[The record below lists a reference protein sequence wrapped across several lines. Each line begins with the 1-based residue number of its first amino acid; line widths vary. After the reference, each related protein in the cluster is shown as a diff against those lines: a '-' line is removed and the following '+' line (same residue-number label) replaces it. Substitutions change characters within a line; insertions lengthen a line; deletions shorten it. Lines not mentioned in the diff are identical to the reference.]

1 MMIDFVRLTLGAVLL
16 LFLPGA
22 ALLAVGRK
30 QLQLDWVETLCMAS
44 GLSLAAVPLLL
55 YATTLIGLRQGPL
68 VVWALLAICAVVVM
82 WDWRSARTD
91 ATWRTLGQEQR
102 WVYAALAIVLVF
114 TLVSRLW
121 VVRNVDFP
129 SWTDSYGHAVIAQ
142 MVIDQGGVPT
152 TYAPYA
158 PITDFTYHFGVHALT
173 AWYFW
178 ITGVPM
184 LQGMVVLG
192 QLLNVLVVP
201 TTYLFATRLFDGR
214 DTGRV
219 AGLAATVVV
228 ALISHMPAQ
237 FVNWGRFTQLD
248 GQMLL
253 PIAVV
258 LYLALLRS
266 PAPRYRVL
274 GLTVAAFAGLF
285 VAHYRVFLFGVMLA
299 GLLWGG
305 AMLTPPTG
313 QSRGRLLRETSLV
326 TLLGLLILAPWLWRL
341 AQGFGGNFATQ
352 MVGYE
357 EQQFGTYYFFDPK
370 ELLNFGMHAYLWVLA
385 VLGALWGLWRRKGMV
400 LVLLLWM
407 VAAFAGANLYFL
419 NMTPLYSNT
428 IFIIMLYLPL
438 VALIGY
444 LVQEVAAWGATRWAI
459 TPGLRQR
466 LALGVV
472 LVLLGAY
479 AVENNA
485 RMFAPENIFVREGDL
500 QAVAWIEQEIP
511 EDALFYIATAFWTPE
526 VAHGLDG
533 GYYLPLL
540 AARQTIMPPQH
551 YASDGSGDYRA
562 LINQRLRDLDAAQD
576 ADALWRVLQ
585 QYAIT
590 HVYIG
595 VRGTPLD
602 PAFFAARPDLFVPLY
617 EQAGVWIFQVNEQG
631 NNEVP

>member
-1 MMIDFVRLTLGAVLL
+1 MMLDFVRLTLGAVLL

-22 ALLAVGRK
+22 ALLAIGRK

-82 WDWRSARTD
+82 WDWRAARTD

-102 WVYAALAIVLVF
+102 WVYAALAIVFVF

-121 VVRNVDFP
+121 VVRDVAFP

-158 PITDFTYHFGVHALT
+158 PIADFTYHFGVHALT

-184 LQGMVVLG
+184 LQGMVILG
-192 QLLNVLVVP
+192 QLLNVVVVP
-201 TTYLFATRLFDGR
+201 TTYLFATRLFS
-214 DTGRV
+214 GRV

-253 PIAVV
+253 PIAAV
-258 LYLALLRS
+258 LYLALLRA

-274 GLTVAAFAGLF
+274 WLTVAAFAGLF
-285 VAHYRVFLFGVMLA
+285 VAHYRVFLFGVMFA
-299 GLLWGG
+299 GLLWGW
-305 AMLTPPTG
+305 AMLTPPVG
-313 QSRGRLLRETSLV
+313 QSRGRLLRETVLV

-357 EQQFGTYYFFDPK
+357 EQKFGTYYFFDPK

-385 VLGALWGLWRRKGMV
+385 VLGALWGLWRRKGMIV
-400 LVLLLWM
+400 VLLLWM

-428 IFIIMLYLPL
+428 IFIIMLYLPAT
-438 VALIGY
+438 ALIGY
-444 LVQEVAAWGATRWAI
+444 LVQEVAAWGAKRWAI

-466 LALGVV
+466 LALALGVV

-479 AVENNA
+479 AVENST

-511 EDALFYIATAFWTPE
+511 ADALFYIATAFWTPE

-562 LINQRLRDLDAAQD
+562 FINQRLRDLDGAQD

-585 QYAIT
+585 QYAVT